1 MPEED
6 AINVDTECPIVE
18 DIPPTYTT
26 PETMATVIKAGTDP
40 SLSNQVNATKA
51 GCDGELP

>member
-1 MPEED
+1 MPEDDVIIE
-6 AINVDTECPIVE
+6 DTETPIVE

-40 SLSNQVNATKA
+40 SLDNQANATKA
-51 GCDGELP
+51 GGDGELS